1 MAIPPI
7 DQLDTVIINSSRSL
21 VSGLSHNLSVTE
33 SVSTLRKPYMM
44 KEKHYDNS
52 NGIIRTLENTSKI
65 VSKKEIKNINLKWKN
80 STMISFSTWGKKVLH
95 AFLSWHLLVKI
106 TLTEYIVEKFC
117 ISSKKDSR

>member
-1 MAIPPI
+1 MS
-7 DQLDTVIINSSRSL
+7 DSSI
-21 VSGLSHNLSVTE
+21 TE
-33 SVSTLRKPYMM
+33 SVSNYRDPFLM
-44 KEKHYDNS
+44 KEKNYDNS
-52 NGIIRTLENTSKI
+52 NRIIKTLENTSKI